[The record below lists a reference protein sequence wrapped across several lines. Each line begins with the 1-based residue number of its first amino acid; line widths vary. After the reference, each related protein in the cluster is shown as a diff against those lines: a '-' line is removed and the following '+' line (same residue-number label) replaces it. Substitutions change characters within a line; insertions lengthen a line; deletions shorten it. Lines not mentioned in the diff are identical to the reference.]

1 MNSSFAIAIPVYNNV
16 TQFCEC
22 LKSLAMQNVKNF
34 DVHIYDDASTQ
45 DYKPLLTIFSELN
58 VHYLLNEKNLGALA
72 NMQYAY
78 NNLKNR
84 YDLIMVMH
92 EDDILHQNFVE
103 AIYYSLQDGRIP
115 DFIISNFKEFSDE
128 TELKKNVQTI
138 KSTIAHSK
146 ISKKD
151 LCFLVLKG
159 QPLAFGSV
167 VYNAKV
173 FEQMNL
179 DLNTYAEFA
188 DRPFLLNG
196 LTDKAEVVVLAAP
209 LYYYRSHTVS
219 DTRWKKLGAKHIF
232 NLLKLYHSILV
243 ESKFL
248 SVSLFK
254 KYATGFVFESYK
266 NLLLTKA
273 APSFIS
279 YLLMAGS
286 KDLLSVKYS
295 LFRVPFINKSSTFF
309 KKFFN

>member
-1 MNSSFAIAIPVYNNV
+1 MRACLQSLLVQTDRRFNV
-16 TQFCEC
+16 H
-22 LKSLAMQNVKNF
+22 V
-34 DVHIYDDASTQ
+34 YDDCSTQ
-45 DYKPLLTIFSELN
+45 DYRPLLESFGDLKIEY
-58 VHYLLNEKNLGALA
+58 VCNEKNLGALA
-72 NMQYAY
+72 NMQNSY

-84 YDLIMVMH
+84 YDLIMIMH
-92 EDDILHQNFVE
+92 EDDMLHQNFVE
-103 AIYYSLQDGRIP
+103 AVYYSIQDGRKP
-115 DFIISNFKEFSDE
+115 DFIISHFLEFNDE
-128 TELKKNVQTI
+128 PELKKDVQTI
-138 KSTIAHSK
+138 KSTIAHSR

-173 FEQMNL
+173 FKQMDL
-179 DLNTYAEFA
+179 DFNRYAEFA
-188 DRPFLLNG
+188 DRPFLLDG
-196 LTDKAEVVVLAAP
+196 LTDKAEVVVLSAP
-209 LYYYRSHTVS
+209 LYYYRSHTAS

-232 NLLKLYHSILV
+232 NLVKLYRSILV
-243 ESKFL
+243 ESNFL

-273 APSFIS
+273 APSFFS

-295 LFRVPFINKSSTFF
+295 LFRVPFINKSGTFF
-309 KKFFN
+309 KKFFH